1 MYVNARAIIEQKIDE
16 VSMIVVQM
24 RNKPHEGGKW
34 LELPGGRVE
43 EYESL
48 VSALKR
54 EVMEET
60 GLEITHIEGLNTR
73 LETGSTDANV
83 ECLAPFAVY
92 QTLKGPVDSMGVYF
106 LCRAAGQLLTVGDDT
121 EGIQW
126 MPVPQVAQWMNSNP
140 EKFDWVDRAGL
151 LFYLKHKFLL

>member
-1 MYVNARAIIEQKIDE
+1 MYVNARAIIEKEADGE
-16 VSMIVVQM
+16 SMIVVQI

-43 EYESL
+43 EFESL

-54 EVMEET
+54 EVMEEA
-60 GLEITHIEGLNTR
+60 GLEITHVEGLSSR

-83 ECLAPFAVY
+83 ECLVPFAVY

-106 LCRAAGQLLTVGDDT
+106 LCRAEGQLLAVGDDT
-121 EGIQW
+121 EDIQW
-126 MPVPQVAQWMNSNP
+126 MPVQQVAQWMKTNP

-151 LFYLKHKFLL
+151 LFYLRYKSLL